1 MLWSEGSMQQAEPLG
16 SDGTERLSFCIM
28 DCKQQGQPSPC
39 TNLAAGWCNCEPAC
53 GVDVLDVQVRIDG
66 LFSID
71 ADFLSKMRLC
81 GKQVGVPT
89 FLWIKKGLPLKV
101 AKV

>member
-39 TNLAAGWCNCEPAC
+39 IDVAGGWGNCEPAC
-53 GVDVLDVQVRIDG
+53 WVDVQVWIDG
-66 LFSID
+66 LSSID

-81 GKQVGVPT
+81 GKQVSMPT

-101 AKV
+101 AQD